1 MVCPLSGTYCAVGAR
16 CRTVCPV
23 TTGGPEQAVTTE
35 ALRLVELA
43 EARGVPLRV
52 VGGVAVAL
60 HTQGAVHPA
69 LRRPYRDIDLV
80 TKRKGDRE
88 ALKVLVAA
96 GYESNER
103 FNSMAGVHNRLV
115 VYDNAN
121 GRQLDVFVGEFKMCH
136 TLSFERLDADSPT
149 VPLAELLVTKLQIV
163 RMNEK
168 DVKDIVAILLEHP
181 VGERDDETVNARRV
195 AELCAADWGL
205 WRTTRGSL
213 EFARA
218 GLERLAL
225 EEAEREL
232 VRGRLDELWER
243 IERQPKSMRFK
254 ARARVGDRTRWY
266 EEPDEIEHRELGGE
280 ADQVA

>member
-1 MVCPLSGTYCAVGAR
+1 MPSAPDAN
-16 CRTVCPV
+16 V
-23 TTGGPEQAVTTE
+23 TAE

-43 EARGVPLRV
+43 AAQGASLRV

-60 HTQGAVHPA
+60 HTQGEVHPA

-80 TKRKGDRE
+80 TTRKGDRE

-136 TLSFERLDADSPT
+136 ALSFERLDADSPT

-195 AELCAADWGL
+195 AQLLAADWGL
-205 WRTTRGSL
+205 WRTSRGSL
-213 EFARA
+213 DFVRA
-218 GLERLAL
+218 ELDRLAL
-225 EEAEREL
+225 EPDEREL
-232 VRGRLDELWER
+232 VRTRLDHLWQRVEQ
-243 IERQPKSMRFK
+243 EPKPLKFRT
-254 ARARVGDRTRWY
+254 RARVGDRTRWY
-266 EEPDEIEHRELGGE
+266 EEPDEVEHRSLGD
-280 ADQVA
+280 A

>member
-1 MVCPLSGTYCAVGAR
+1 M
-16 CRTVCPV
+16 

-35 ALRLVELA
+35 ALRLVEFA
-43 EARGVPLRV
+43 QARGVALRV

-60 HTQGAVHPA
+60 HTQGELHPA

-80 TKRKGDRE
+80 TTRKRDRE

-121 GRQLDVFVGEFKMCH
+121 GRQLDVFVGELRMCH
-136 TLSFERLDADSPT
+136 ALSFERLEVDSPT

-168 DVKDIVAILLEHP
+168 DVQDIVAILLEHP
-181 VGERDDETVNARRV
+181 VGEVDHETVNAGRV

-225 EEAEREL
+225 EEGERQL

-243 IERQPKSMRFK
+243 IERAPKSMRFK

>member
-1 MVCPLSGTYCAVGAR
+1 M
-16 CRTVCPV
+16 

-43 EARGVPLRV
+43 RARGVALRV

-60 HTQGAVHPA
+60 HTQGEVHPA

-80 TKRKGDRE
+80 TTRKGDRE

-136 TLSFERLDADSPT
+136 ALSFERLDADSPT

-181 VGERDDETVNARRV
+181 VGERDDETVNGRRV

-213 EFARA
+213 EFTRA

-225 EEAEREL
+225 EEEEREL
-232 VRGRLDELWER
+232 VRQRLDELWER

>member
-1 MVCPLSGTYCAVGAR
+1 M
-16 CRTVCPV
+16 
-23 TTGGPEQAVTTE
+23 TTGGPEQAVTSE

-43 EARGVPLRV
+43 QARGVTLRV

-60 HTQGAVHPA
+60 HTQGEVHPA

-80 TKRKGDRE
+80 TTRKGDRE
-88 ALKVLVAA
+88 ALKMLLAA
-96 GYESNER
+96 GYESNAR

-121 GRQLDVFVGEFKMCH
+121 GRQVDVFVGEFRMCH
-136 TLSFERLDADSPT
+136 ALSFDRLAVDSPT

-163 RMNEK
+163 RMNDK

-181 VGERDDETVNARRV
+181 VGERDDETVNAQRV

-213 EFARA
+213 EFARS

-280 ADQVA
+280 AGQVA